1 MKVTE
6 TMELPLKYS
15 LLCSPFMPPLNILK
29 SGIGIPF
36 TGTQFWGSY
45 FTVTDFGYFGE
56 IGHPHLMSG
65 VGL

>member
-1 MKVTE
+1 
-6 TMELPLKYS
+6 
-15 LLCSPFMPPLNILK
+15 MPPLNILK